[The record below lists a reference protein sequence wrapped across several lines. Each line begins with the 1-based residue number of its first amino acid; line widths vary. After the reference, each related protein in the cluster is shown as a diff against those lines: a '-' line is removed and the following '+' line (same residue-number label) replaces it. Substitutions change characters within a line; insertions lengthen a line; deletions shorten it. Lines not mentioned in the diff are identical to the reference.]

1 MRKEKN
7 NDQVAEKK
15 RTKKVRNIH
24 VGVRIGK
31 NRCHCYSKELQVQNK

>member
-7 NDQVAEKK
+7 SGQVAEKK
-15 RTKKVRNIH
+15 RTEKVRNIP

-31 NRCHCYSKELQVQNK
+31 NRCHCYS

>member
-7 NDQVAEKK
+7 NDQVAGKK
-15 RTKKVRNIH
+15 RKEKVRNIH

-31 NRCHCYSKELQVQNK
+31 NRCHCYSKKLQVQNK

>member
-7 NDQVAEKK
+7 SGQVAEKK
-15 RTKKVRNIH
+15 RTEKVRNIL

-31 NRCHCYSKELQVQNK
+31 NGCHCYSKEL